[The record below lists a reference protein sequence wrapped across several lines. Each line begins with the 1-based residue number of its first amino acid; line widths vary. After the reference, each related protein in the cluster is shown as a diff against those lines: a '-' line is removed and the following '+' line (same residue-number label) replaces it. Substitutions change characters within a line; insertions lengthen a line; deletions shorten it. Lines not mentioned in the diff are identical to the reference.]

1 MTHADDAVVQFSLVQ
16 LDDYGPWTVTPEP
29 RPEPSLQALQ
39 ARLYADLADF
49 VGSRD
54 GYVFPGRYDNMIAVT
69 NRIPPGE
76 HRRFQELVRNRY
88 PITASVGVGT
98 GGTPADALGA
108 ATEALQATGSAQDA
122 ARTERLATDCEADP
136 AGPLTVAHFDV
147 VDATGRYT
155 DREHALDAER
165 RIRRAVVELTDRMRE
180 HGAVTSFVGGDNAI
194 AVCPDLADGTYDDVL
209 AGVRDATG
217 VELRVGVGRGDTAQ
231 SAGQAAKHALETGRD
246 TGDWVVTA
254 ATASTD
260 D

>member
-1 MTHADDAVVQFSLVQ
+1 MTNTDDTVQFSLVQ

-39 ARLYADLADF
+39 ARIYADLADF

-69 NRIPPGE
+69 NQITPAE
-76 HRRFQELVRNRY
+76 HQRFQELVRHRY
-88 PITASVGVGT
+88 PVTASIGVGT
-98 GGTPADALGA
+98 GTTPIDALGA
-108 ATEALQATGSAQDA
+108 ATEALQSTGSAQDA
-122 ARTERLATDCEADP
+122 ARSERLATARDADP
-136 AGPLTVAHFDV
+136 NGPLTVAHFDV

-155 DREHALDAER
+155 DAEHAFDAER
-165 RIRRAVVELTDRMRE
+165 RIRRAFVELSDRMRE

-194 AVCPDLADGTYDDVL
+194 AVTPDLDDATYDDVL
-209 AGVRDATG
+209 EAVRDAVG
-217 VELRVGVGRGDTAQ
+217 VEIRVGVGRGETAH
-231 SAGQAAKHALETGRD
+231 SAGQGAKHALETGRN

-254 ATASTD
+254 APASTD